1 MKKKWKIVY
10 SAEFEVVVEAENF
23 EEIQE
28 WFLMETPEQIAKI
41 EEIKKNAILLE
52 GNEAVH
58 AGDIIEE
65 LDNNEIV

>member
-1 MKKKWKIVY
+1 
-10 SAEFEVVVEAENF
+10 
-23 EEIQE
+23 
-28 WFLMETPEQIAKI
+28 METPEQIAKI